1 MLNCL
6 LRQQTVSIAGY
17 STADYRIA
25 DYRIADH
32 SIADHSIAYHSI
44 SYDSSANYNIST
56 SPFARLFGVSR
67 TAGLCDEPTPS
78 DPPKYE

>member
-6 LRQQTVSIAGY
+6 LRQQTVSIAGH
-17 STADYRIA
+17 STADQ
-25 DYRIADH
+25 RIADH
-32 SIADHSIAYHSI
+32 GVADHSIAYHSI

-56 SPFARLFGVSR
+56 SPFTRLFGVSR